1 MRIIYKPLWKML
13 DKGMNKK
20 DLRELSGIRT
30 LSMAKLGKGDNVTTD
45 VLLRIYTAL
54 NCQISDIL
62 KTLTGEKAKNNK
74 E

>member
-1 MRIIYKPLWKML
+1 ML